1 MQCKSL
7 PQMFRKSFFVFFQYY
22 LHLVSVVHHNL
33 VFLVSGITAEAIVV
47 SSFDEL
53 QKRANEVFFS
63 ILYFDFNFFWQ
74 VLRGNQGRILFC
86 DVLIFKKI
94 LQVSNLTLRCYFIW
108 YSSKT
113 KRHWIWSFDW
123 HSNNFLECTDMIDV
137 DIHEWHHVSNFAQK
151 GVK

>member
-22 LHLVSVVHHNL
+22 LHLVSVVHNNL

-63 ILYFDFNFFWQ
+63 ILCFDFNFF
-74 VLRGNQGRILFC
+74 
-86 DVLIFKKI
+86 
-94 LQVSNLTLRCYFIW
+94 
-108 YSSKT
+108 
-113 KRHWIWSFDW
+113 
-123 HSNNFLECTDMIDV
+123 
-137 DIHEWHHVSNFAQK
+137 
-151 GVK
+151 